1 MLAAVFFKKNDINGL
16 RKNKFRKK
24 QLLKL
29 FFTMLYISA
38 ATFGG
43 GFVIVTLMKKKFVD
57 EYKWIDDDEML
68 DLTAIAQSSQGAIA
82 VNAAILVGYK
92 IGGLL
97 GTAEFGRPL
106 SIWQSGA

>member
-1 MLAAVFFKKNDINGL
+1 
-16 RKNKFRKK
+16 
-24 QLLKL
+24 
-29 FFTMLYISA
+29 MLYISA

-57 EYKWIDDDEML
+57 EYKWIDDEML
-68 DLTAIAQSSQGAIA
+68 DLTAIAQSSPGAIA

-97 GTAEFGRPL
+97 GTAAFGRPL

>member
-1 MLAAVFFKKNDINGL
+1 
-16 RKNKFRKK
+16 
-24 QLLKL
+24 
-29 FFTMLYISA
+29 MLYISA
-38 ATFGG
+38 ATFG

-68 DLTAIAQSSQGAIA
+68 DLTAIAQSSPGAIA
-82 VNAAILVGYK
+82 VNAAILFGYK

-106 SIWQSGA
+106 SIWQSGLKAQQKRRSCPRNCPLLIQKYAGCI